1 MGIRQYFSAT
11 YAEAR
16 RKFLEAA
23 GAGGSAIESH
33 VNPNAKGTNGEELA
47 TDVARFGDMD
57 AENLFIVCSGTH
69 GNEGFGGSG
78 CQIGLIKEGIIN
90 ARPQSVAVLL
100 VHAVNPYGFSHIRR
114 VTEDNVDLNR
124 NFRDFSKPPP
134 ENPRYSEIHDLLVPT
149 DWDGPA
155 RARAEVALKAW
166 REANGGMPAYQAVV
180 AGGQYTFPDGLFFG
194 GQRAT
199 WSNQTFRAI
208 VEKHGV
214 AAKRVGLIDVHS
226 GLGPT
231 GYGEPISIL
240 ASDTPGFERA
250 RAWWGREVTSLTD
263 GTSTSPPVTGP
274 LIGSIEESLPGAE
287 TTSIGLEFGTVE
299 LLEVLDAI
307 RGDNW
312 LYARGLKS
320 GLSLDSALAR
330 DIKKKTRDALYVDT
344 DDWKEKVY
352 ARAAD
357 FTVKAY
363 RGLSS

>member
-47 TDVARFGDMD
+47 TDVARFGGMD

-134 ENPRYSEIHDLLVPT
+134 ENPRYSVIHDLLVPT

-180 AGGQYTFPDGLFFG
+180 AGGQYSFPDGLFFG

-208 VEKHGV
+208 VETHGV
-214 AAKRVGLIDVHS
+214 AAKRVRCPQRPRADGLRRADLHPCIRHVR
-226 GLGPT
+226 LRARTRLVGPR
-231 GYGEPISIL
+231 GHFADRRHVNVDRRHGSAHRQPRGEP
-240 ASDTPGFERA
+240 A
-250 RAWWGREVTSLTD
+250 
-263 GTSTSPPVTGP
+263 
-274 LIGSIEESLPGAE
+274 
-287 TTSIGLEFGTVE
+287 
-299 LLEVLDAI
+299 
-307 RGDNW
+307 
-312 LYARGLKS
+312 
-320 GLSLDSALAR
+320 
-330 DIKKKTRDALYVDT
+330 
-344 DDWKEKVY
+344 
-352 ARAAD
+352 
-357 FTVKAY
+357 
-363 RGLSS
+363 